1 MKENTMRRYF
11 IHCLL
16 LQMTAALSLAI
27 AAYAQESPA
36 QQMDGTKSRPGE
48 GEVAPVIRKQKREG

>member
-1 MKENTMRRYF
+1 MRRYF